1 MDNPC
6 EKFYV
11 FYDTDDNV
19 ICCGTA
25 KELVKRK
32 YFKDLNKLYIKVC
45 RLNRGEAKGSVTVL
59 PLIES
64 E

>member
-1 MDNPC
+1 MDSMM

-11 FYDTDDNV
+11 FYDENDNI

-32 YFKDLNKLYIKVC
+32 YFTDINKVHIKVC
-45 RLNRGEAKGSVTVL
+45 RLRQGKAIGSVVVMSVNEAK
-59 PLIES
+59 
-64 E
+64 

>member
-1 MDNPC
+1 MDHPC
-6 EKFYV
+6 ENFYV
-11 FYDTDDNV
+11 FYDTEDNI

-32 YFKDLNKLYIKVC
+32 YFSDVNKVHIKVC
-45 RLNRGEAKGSVTVL
+45 RLNQGQGKGSVTVL
-59 PLIES
+59 PLIEK